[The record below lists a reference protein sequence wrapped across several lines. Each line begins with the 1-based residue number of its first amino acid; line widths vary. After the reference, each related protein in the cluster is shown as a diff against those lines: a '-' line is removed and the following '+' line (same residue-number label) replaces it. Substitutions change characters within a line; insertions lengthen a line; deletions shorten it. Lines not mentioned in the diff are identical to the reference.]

1 MTVLLF
7 GPPGAGKSTQADLL
21 SRKYRF
27 TKFSMG
33 DILREEV
40 ASKTTLGK
48 KIEKYIDRGILV
60 PDDLVF
66 ELVEKFL
73 REHRNTDILFE
84 GFPRT
89 INQALSLDKCLSQLG
104 SSVSLALEIY
114 LDEEEVFKRLTNRG
128 YCPNC
133 GAIYNFTTNLPKRDQ
148 LCDNC
153 GQHLITRSDDSE
165 EIIRK
170 RLMVYADETHK
181 IAQHYDS
188 PHVHKRINARG
199 SRQEI
204 FDKIVEIIDAYSS
217 KG

>member
-1 MTVLLF
+1 MMVLLF

-21 SRKYRF
+21 SRKYHF

-40 ASKTTLGK
+40 ASKTALGK
-48 KIEKYIDRGILV
+48 RIKKYLNKGILV
-60 PDDLVF
+60 PDSLIF

-73 REHRNTDILFE
+73 HEHRNTHILFE

-89 INQALSLDKCLSQLG
+89 ISQARRLDECLKQLG

-114 LDEEEVFKRLTNRG
+114 LDREEVFKRLMNRG
-128 YCPNC
+128 YCPSC
-133 GAIYNFTTNLPKRDQ
+133 GAIYNFTTNPPKRDH
-148 LCDNC
+148 LCDTC

-165 EIIRK
+165 DIIRK
-170 RLMVYADETHK
+170 RLMVYADETQK

-188 PHVHKRINARG
+188 PHVYKRIDAKGARH
-199 SRQEI
+199 EI
-204 FDKIVEIIDAYSS
+204 FNKIVEIINAYTN